1 MLVEVG
7 RVAGN
12 MKHRMVTIVPI
23 HNVFKLMGARVI
35 KGKSPDYR
43 EGNSEADTK
52 MVNG

>member
-23 HNVFKLMGARVI
+23 HNVFKLMGARII
-35 KGKSPDYR
+35 KGELFLPFLGVR
-43 EGNSEADTK
+43 ESG
-52 MVNG
+52 

>member
-23 HNVFKLMGARVI
+23 HNVFKLMGARIIMGRSFSSLLLRAV
-35 KGKSPDYR
+35 GNR
-43 EGNSEADTK
+43 EGR
-52 MVNG
+52 